1 MQGRA
6 RNKHFSLKGGS
17 GHKDAGFGAIFEIII
32 KRMKIGKMPVSRM
45 YIEKIKQNTL
55 MNTNF

>member
-17 GHKDAGFGAIFEIII
+17 GHKDAGFGALII
-32 KRMKIGKMPVSRM
+32 KCMKIGKMLYRM
-45 YIEKIKQNTL
+45 YIEKIKHNTL